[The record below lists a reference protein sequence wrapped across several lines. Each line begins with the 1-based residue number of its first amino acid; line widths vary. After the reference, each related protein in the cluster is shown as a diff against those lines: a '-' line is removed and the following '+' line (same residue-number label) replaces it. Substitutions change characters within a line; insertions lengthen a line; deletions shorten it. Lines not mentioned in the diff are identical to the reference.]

1 MAKHTPGPW
10 EMEMDSNADYI
21 VRNKQ
26 EFDQLQHEN
35 KRLREALE
43 QIRDMPNRI
52 YEGFSADGECSS
64 HVVVAPDARKMQSI
78 AEQALEGRRE

>member
-26 EFDQLQHEN
+26 EFAQLQHEN

-43 QIRDMPNRI
+43 EARLILETLPVISIDTRFIDEALK
-52 YEGFSADGECSS
+52 EGGGSDEKICNEKTWHGR
-64 HVVVAPDARKMQSI
+64 AR
-78 AEQALEGRRE
+78 

>member
-43 QIRDMPNRI
+43 GARLILENLPGISIDTRFIDEALK
-52 YEGFSADGECSS
+52 EGGG
-64 HVVVAPDARKMQSI
+64 K
-78 AEQALEGRRE
+78 

>member
-26 EFDQLQHEN
+26 EFAQLQHEN
-35 KRLREALE
+35 KRLRKALE
-43 QIRDMPNRI
+43 EIRDAKPTIPNTI
-52 YEGFSADGECSS
+52 SYLPSK
-64 HVVVAPDARKMQSI
+64 PTKLQKI
-78 AEQALEGRRE
+78 ASQALEGGNTNG